1 MNSIN
6 ALTPPL
12 NTYSPPPPEEKNDKT
27 FADILDSQKK
37 IIKVKTLNKLCMLG
51 TIAIHLSELSL
62 SEE

>member
-1 MNSIN
+1 MP
-6 ALTPPL
+6 LTPPL
-12 NTYSPPPPEEKNDKT
+12 NTYSPPPPEEKNDKHLQT
-27 FADILDSQKK
+27 YLTVKKK